1 MREPPAGVAEA
12 DVLAAVRATWSS
24 EVDAVAHLAVGF
36 GAHHWVASAGGRP
49 QLFVTLDAL
58 GARHSFASLSG
69 AYAGAAALASS
80 GLSFVV
86 PTLSVVPFG
95 DGALSATP
103 WVEGEVA
110 GRGPLAS
117 ASDARQSVA
126 QLAALHAAD
135 PPAGIP
141 AWAPLV
147 PVDFAKTLLTRLD
160 RPWDTGPFGERAR
173 SALCSHADDVA
184 RWVSTYHRLADEART
199 LPWVPTHGEPHT
211 RNMRRTGD
219 GLVLVDWES
228 LKLAPRERDLRTL
241 VDSGHADLARAHP
254 PMLEMFDLEWRLDEV
269 AQYAAWFE
277 APHAGTASDEV
288 AVNGL
293 IEELKRPE
301 WQHQV

>member
-36 GAHHWVASAGGRP
+36 GAHHWVASTSGGP
-49 QLFVTLDAL
+49 LLFVTLDAL
-58 GARHSFASLSG
+58 GARHSFASLSA
-69 AYAGAAALASS
+69 AYAGAATLASA

-110 GRGPLAS
+110 GSGPLAC
-117 ASDARQSVA
+117 AEDARESAA

-147 PVDFAKTLLTRLD
+147 LADFAETLLARLD
-160 RPWDTGPFGERAR
+160 HPWDTGPFGERAR
-173 SALCSHADDVA
+173 SALCSHADDVV
-184 RWVSTYHRLADEART
+184 RWVATYHRLADEART

-211 RNMRRTGD
+211 RNMIRTAD

-277 APHAGTASDEV
+277 APHTGSASDEV
-288 AVNGL
+288 AIGGL
-293 IEELKRPE
+293 LEELDRPE
-301 WQHQV
+301 WRDPT